1 MNSIIK
7 VVNGFMILIFIVAC
21 RTTFSMDEMPD
32 VSVPSEELNKEF
44 QLSVPVALNTFKIG
58 GEVFLEVK
66 VISTNQVAFERDF
79 GARLFIL
86 ENDQWIE
93 IPNSMGYDYLE
104 SDRFVYMPYADDPFN
119 LGATVVV
126 PKLPDTKQA
135 TRVRIILVGSIYRDG
150 QATNEKVASYIDV
163 YLKP

>member
-1 MNSIIK
+1 MKSLIK
-7 VVNGFMILIFIVAC
+7 LVAGLTILMLLAAC
-21 RTTFSMDEMPD
+21 KITPKVEMPD
-32 VSVPSEELNKEF
+32 VGVSIHEMNKEF

-86 ENDQWIE
+86 ENDQWTE

-104 SDRFVYMPYADDPFN
+104 SDIFVYMPYADNPFN

-126 PKLPDTKQA
+126 PKLPDTKQ
-135 TRVRIILVGSIYRDG
+135 TSTVRIILVGSIYRDG
-150 QATNEKVASYIDV
+150 QVTNEKVASYVDV
-163 YLKP
+163 DLKP